1 MSTTKL
7 NTIPEILE
15 DIRAGRMVVMM
26 DDEERENE
34 GDLVM
39 AASKVRP
46 EDINF
51 MARFGRGLICLPL
64 TRERCRQL
72 QLPLMVNENQSRF
85 ATNFT
90 VSIEAVEGITTG
102 ISAYD
107 RAHTIRTA
115 VKPDANFQDLSQP
128 GHVFPLMAQ
137 PGGVLTRSG
146 HTEASVDLAMLAGL
160 EPAAVLVEILNEDGS
175 MARRPELEDFARE
188 HGLKIGTIAD
198 LIHYRMETEKSV
210 EHVSTHDVVTDFGPF
225 TLHTYRDLIEDRLHL
240 ALMRGVVSP
249 EESFLV
255 RVHVQNPLSDVLS
268 IQRDDFGMPLRT
280 ALAQVDAAN
289 GGLVLVLG
297 GYKEDDEI
305 LRQIQQKPEPAMKS
319 NGDNQHSRELRT
331 YGIGAQIIAD
341 LGIRK
346 MRVLSAPWKLTG
358 LAGFGLE
365 VEEYIDTLGE
375 KTEWIM
381 KEISAPE
388 LGRDMSIA
396 VVAARFNRF
405 IVDQLVAG
413 VQDALDRQGIEESR
427 QALVWV
433 PGAFELPLM
442 ADQLA
447 SSGKYDAVIA
457 LGAVVRGGTPHFDFV
472 AGECASGLSE
482 VSLDHGI
489 PVTFGVL
496 TTDTVEQ
503 ALERAGT
510 DEGNKGFDVAMTAIE
525 MVETMRAVKTHLA
538 GLSG

>member
-15 DIRAGRMVVMM
+15 DIRAGRMVVIM

-64 TRERCRQL
+64 TRERCGQL

-137 PGGVLTRSG
+137 PGGVLARSG

-188 HGLKIGTIAD
+188 HSLKIGTIAD

-210 EHVSTHDVVTDFGPF
+210 EHISTHDVVTDFGPF

-297 GYKEDDEI
+297 GDKEDDEI

-375 KTEWIM
+375 KTE
-381 KEISAPE
+381 
-388 LGRDMSIA
+388 
-396 VVAARFNRF
+396 
-405 IVDQLVAG
+405 
-413 VQDALDRQGIEESR
+413 
-427 QALVWV
+427 
-433 PGAFELPLM
+433 
-442 ADQLA
+442 
-447 SSGKYDAVIA
+447 
-457 LGAVVRGGTPHFDFV
+457 
-472 AGECASGLSE
+472 
-482 VSLDHGI
+482 
-489 PVTFGVL
+489 
-496 TTDTVEQ
+496 
-503 ALERAGT
+503 
-510 DEGNKGFDVAMTAIE
+510 
-525 MVETMRAVKTHLA
+525 
-538 GLSG
+538 

>member
-1 MSTTKL
+1 MSVKTKL
-7 NTIPEILE
+7 NTIPEILQ

-46 EDINF
+46 EDVNF

-72 QLPLMVNENQSRF
+72 QLPLMVNENQARF

-90 VSIEAVEGITTG
+90 VSIEAAEGITTG

-115 VKPDANFQDLSQP
+115 VKPDANTKDLSQP

-137 PGGVLTRSG
+137 AGGVLTRSG

-175 MARRPELEDFARE
+175 MARRPELEEFARE

-240 ALMRGVVSP
+240 ALMRGAPSP
-249 EESFLV
+249 EDPFLV

-268 IQRDDFGMPLRT
+268 IQRADFGMPLRT
-280 ALAQVDAAN
+280 ALTQIDAA
-289 GGLVLVLG
+289 GSGLVLVLG
-297 GYKEDDEI
+297 GDKDDDEI
-305 LRQIQQKPEPAMKS
+305 LRQIQEIPEPAMKS
-319 NGDNQHSRELRT
+319 NGDNKRSRELRT

-365 VEEYIDTLGE
+365 VEEYIDTLGN
-375 KTEWIM
+375 KMEW
-381 KEISAPE
+381 
-388 LGRDMSIA
+388 L
-396 VVAARFNRF
+396 
-405 IVDQLVAG
+405 
-413 VQDALDRQGIEESR
+413 
-427 QALVWV
+427 
-433 PGAFELPLM
+433 
-442 ADQLA
+442 
-447 SSGKYDAVIA
+447 
-457 LGAVVRGGTPHFDFV
+457 
-472 AGECASGLSE
+472 
-482 VSLDHGI
+482 
-489 PVTFGVL
+489 
-496 TTDTVEQ
+496 
-503 ALERAGT
+503 
-510 DEGNKGFDVAMTAIE
+510 
-525 MVETMRAVKTHLA
+525 
-538 GLSG
+538 